1 MTNRFVCIHGHFY
14 QPPRENA
21 WLEAIEIQDSAY
33 PYHDWNERISAECY
47 AANAASRILDDRHR
61 IAELV
66 NNYTKISFN
75 FGPTLLAWMEYA
87 APQVYAA
94 ILAADQE
101 SRERFGGHGSA
112 IAQAF
117 NHIILPLANA
127 RDKYTQIYWG
137 IRDFEH
143 RFNRPPEG
151 MWLPETAVDLESL
164 HIMADL
170 GMRFAILAPH
180 QAGSFRAFATD
191 EWCDLTSSGIDP
203 RAPYRIDLPGGRH
216 MALFFYDGPISRAL
230 AFENLLRSGETLAAR
245 LRGAFRE
252 DSDEPQLVHISTDGE
267 TYGHHK
273 DNGDMALAYALRI
286 FENDPTVRLTNYGQF
301 LENFPP
307 SQEVRIVENTSWSC
321 VHGVKR
327 WYEDCGCNSG
337 GHPGWHQDWRAP
349 LRQALDELRDK
360 LAPLFEQKLGAFI
373 DDPWKA
379 RNDYVDVIL
388 QRTPE
393 TIERF
398 MRRWCSGS
406 PSLADRVTVLKL
418 MEMQRHC
425 LLMYTSC
432 GWFFDDLS
440 GIETVQVIQYAAR
453 ALQLAGDLFEE
464 ELEEPF
470 LECLAQAKSNL
481 REHGDGRRIY
491 EKWIKPAMLSPHLVA
506 AHFAISSLFSDYPEK
521 GPLFCFAAEQKAYRS
536 IEAGRSKIAT
546 GRVTITSNI
555 TLEMADFAFGV
566 LHMGDHNITCG
577 VRIYTGG
584 KAYRGM
590 QKELFNGFE
599 RADFPMVLNRLN
611 RHFPGE
617 LYSIKSLFRD
627 EQRRILDI
635 ILQSAVDGAISVY
648 RAVYEP
654 NVPLMRFL
662 KDSTS
667 KMPRALVAAGELVI
681 NHDLTAEFLQTEID
695 HEKVGVLLEE
705 ASQAKIPLDVTGLE
719 FALRVHLE
727 ELAGCF
733 GERPEEL
740 DLLSRLLAG
749 VELVYRLPFDVHLRK
764 AQDIFFGVA
773 QGRLGEFREKAA
785 AGDRQAGQWL
795 RHFEQL
801 GEKLLIRLD
810 R

>member
-33 PYHDWNERISAECY
+33 PYHDWNERICAECY
-47 AANAASRILDDRHR
+47 AANAASRILDERNR
-61 IAELV
+61 ISELV
-66 NNYTKISFN
+66 NNYAKISFN

-87 APQVYAA
+87 APDVYAA
-94 ILAADQE
+94 ILSADRE

-127 RDKYTQIYWG
+127 RDKHTQIYWG

-143 RFNRPPEG
+143 RFNRSPEG

-164 HIMADL
+164 RIMADL
-170 GMRFAILAPH
+170 GLRFAILAPH
-180 QAGSFRAFATD
+180 QAASFRASASD
-191 EWCDLTSSGIDP
+191 EWHDLVNSGIDP
-203 RAPYRIDLPGGRH
+203 RMPYRINLPGGKH
-216 MALFFYDGPISRAL
+216 LALFFYDGPVSRAL
-230 AFENLLRSGETLAAR
+230 AFEDLLRSGEALAAR

-252 DSDEPQLVHISTDGE
+252 DTDEPQLVHISTDGE

-286 FENDPTVRLTNYGQF
+286 FENDPTVRLTNYGEF
-301 LENFPP
+301 LDNFPP
-307 SQEVRIVENTSWSC
+307 SREVRILERTSWSC
-321 VHGVKR
+321 AHGVKR

-337 GHPGWHQDWRAP
+337 GHPGWHQGWRTP
-349 LRQALDELRDK
+349 LRQALDELRDR
-360 LAPLFEQKLGAFI
+360 LAPLFEQKLAAFV

-379 RNDYVDVIL
+379 RNDYIDVIL

-393 TIERF
+393 ITERF
-398 MRRWCSGS
+398 LRRSCSGS
-406 PSLADRVTVLKL
+406 PSPADRVTVLKL
-418 MEMQRHC
+418 LEMQRHC
-425 LLMYTSC
+425 MLMYTSC
-432 GWFFDDLS
+432 GWFFDELS
-440 GIETVQVIQYAAR
+440 GIETVQVIQYAGR
-453 ALQLAGDLFEE
+453 ALQLAGDLFEQ

-470 LECLAQAKSNL
+470 LERLAQAKSNL

-491 EKWIKPAMLSPHLVA
+491 EKWVKPAMLSVQVVA
-506 AHFAISSLFSDYPEK
+506 AHYAISSLFSDYPEK
-521 GPLFCFAAEQKAYRS
+521 STLFCFTADQEAYRS
-536 IEAGRSKIAT
+536 LEAGRSKIAT
-546 GRVTITSNI
+546 GRVTIASNI
-555 TLEMADFAFGV
+555 TLETADFAFGV
-566 LHMGDHNITCG
+566 LHMGDHNISCG

-584 KAYRGM
+584 HAYRGM
-590 QKELFNGFE
+590 QKELFDHFE
-599 RADFPMVLNRLN
+599 RADFPMVLNHLN
-611 RHFPGE
+611 RYFPGA

-635 ILQSAVDGAISVY
+635 ILRSAVDGAISVY

-662 KDSTS
+662 NDSAS
-667 KMPRALVAAGELVI
+667 KMPRALTAAGELVI
-681 NHDLTAEFLQTEID
+681 NHDLTAEFRRTETD
-695 HEKVGVLLEE
+695 HEKVGVLLDE
-705 ASQAKIPLDVTGLE
+705 AEQAKIPLDVAGLE
-719 FALRVHLE
+719 FALRAHLG
-727 ELAGCF
+727 ELARHF
-733 GERPEEL
+733 RERPEEL

-764 AQDIFFGVA
+764 VQDIFFGVA
-773 QGRLGEFREKAA
+773 QSSLHGFREKAA
-785 AGDRQAGQWL
+785 AGDQQAAEWC
-795 RHFEQL
+795 RYFEQL
-801 GEKLLIRLD
+801 ADKLLIRLP